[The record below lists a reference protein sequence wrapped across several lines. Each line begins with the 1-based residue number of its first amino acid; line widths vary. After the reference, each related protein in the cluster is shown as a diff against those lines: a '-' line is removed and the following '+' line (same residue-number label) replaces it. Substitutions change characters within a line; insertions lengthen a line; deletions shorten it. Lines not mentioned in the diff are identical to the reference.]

1 MSTTTCP
8 WCKGVIERKSGR
20 GRPSVYCSDRCR
32 RYAYEQRRAAERE
45 GEPVRVVV
53 EKTPP
58 HTIQRTRQVWVKPD
72 PNALADALDENPELV
87 GPVLERIVQLAVGR
101 RLSER
106 SRVRLG
112 ISVAHFVA
120 QLIKA
125 RSPWSVYPAAATAR
139 DFTAEQWGQLAAAGD
154 QITAAERAL
163 DVRAEMLTRYEEL
176 LRRDREQYQQR
187 REWQEE
193 QTAQKYALAREHER
207 ETRRIRDRLQV
218 LEAQARYQGG
228 QKGPGPGSSF
238 YRPTT

>member
-1 MSTTTCP
+1 MSAATCP
-8 WCKGVIERKSGR
+8 WCEGVIERKSGR

-58 HTIQRTRQVWVKPD
+58 REVLRTRQVWVKPD
-72 PNALADALDENPELV
+72 PNALADALEENPELV
-87 GPVLERIVQLAVGR
+87 GPVLQRIVQLAVGR

-112 ISVAHFVA
+112 ISVAHFIA
-120 QLIKA
+120 ELIKA
-125 RSPWSVYPAAATAR
+125 RSLWDVYPAAATGRA
-139 DFTAEQWGQLAAAGD
+139 FTAEQWGQLAAAGD

-163 DVRAEMLTRYEEL
+163 DDRARVLTKYEEV
-176 LRRDREQYQQR
+176 LRRDREQYQER
-187 REWQEE
+187 REWQEA
-193 QTAQKYALAREHER
+193 QTAQRYALAREHEQK
-207 ETRRIRDRLQV
+207 TRQIRDRLQV

-228 QKGPGPGSSF
+228 QRRPGSGSSF
-238 YRPTT
+238 YRPTS